1 MWLTTTTT
9 ATLTHVIFRLSGT
22 REPSEDIP
30 VKSPLELDRG
40 NQLKRSD
47 SCAVL
52 VDDPDV
58 DTRRQDQ
65 DPLALMGPSHR
76 DLVQL

>member
-1 MWLTTTTT
+1 MWLTTTAT
-9 ATLTHVIFRLSGT
+9 ATLTHVIFRFSGT

-40 NQLKRSD
+40 NH
-47 SCAVL
+47 CAVF

-58 DTRRQDQ
+58 ETRRQNQ